1 MSKEK
6 TGIFV
11 TIRFWTDFENKK
23 GKKEHYEK
31 IGWAAGTLY
40 LRASEFHGIKA
51 DKPIVFNNLEEFHS
65 KLDQL
70 LRNQEITL
78 MMQDEKGKLIP
89 RLGKGY
95 PKRTWE
101 GHE

>member
-1 MSKEK
+1 MSDKK

-11 TIRFWTDFENKK
+11 TIRFWTDFINKNDEREYFE
-23 GKKEHYEK
+23 KK
-31 IGWAAGTLY
+31 GWAAGTLY

-51 DKPIVFNNLEEFHS
+51 GKTIIFDSLEELQL

-70 LRNQEITL
+70 LRDHEVTL
-78 MMQDEKGKLIP
+78 VMQDDEENLIP

-95 PKRTWE
+95 PKRTWA